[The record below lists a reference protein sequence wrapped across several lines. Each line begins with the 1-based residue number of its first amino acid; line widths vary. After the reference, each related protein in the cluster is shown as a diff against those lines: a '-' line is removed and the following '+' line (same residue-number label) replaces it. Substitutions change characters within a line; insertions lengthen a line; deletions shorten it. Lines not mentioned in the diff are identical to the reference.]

1 MAIDQKKLMGAFGLD
16 PSQSV
21 IPAPSGFA
29 SEEEDFD
36 DNDDPFLPGL
46 PDLENEADLPPIVQ
60 NADAPPPCPQDF
72 NTDVD
77 YVRRAQATLIGQ
89 SQKLVQI
96 AMENAESGSSK
107 DIFAAADTIR
117 AASETAERLIGL
129 HEKIQ
134 AMQAKEGMGTGNTF
148 VQNQV
153 VFQGTTEDAMRMV
166 RERMQNGQNG

>member
-1 MAIDQKKLMGAFGLD
+1 MAIDQKKLMGAFGLN
-16 PSQSV
+16 PSQNV
-21 IPAPSGFA
+21 TPTPSGFA
-29 SEEEDFD
+29 AEEDFD
-36 DNDDPFLPGL
+36 DDDPFLPGL
-46 PDLENEADLPPIVQ
+46 PDLETEENVPPIVQ
-60 NADAPPPCPQDF
+60 NTEAPPPCPQDF

-117 AASETAERLIGL
+117 AASETAERLIGV

-134 AMQAKEGMGTGNTF
+134 AMMAKEGMGTGNTF

-166 RERMQNGQNG
+166 RERMQNGQNS